1 MNHRIDKE
9 IEEIK
14 SLKNKEGNNNYTI
27 EIEYNANGSV
37 FKITIKTLSF
47 KVKLEEF
54 QAYPFRPPKVKFLK
68 DDLYLYRIN
77 FISSYL
83 HLINIS
89 EKCLCCKSIL
99 CNWGPMNNILHIM
112 EEIDGN
118 YEINIKIRNSILCKK
133 ICEKHIPG
141 IDGIHFLIYSFIF

>member
-1 MNHRIDKE
+1 MSRRLKKE
-9 IEEIK
+9 IEALI
-14 SLKNKEGNNNYTI
+14 NKGYVVKEESNDKGFI
-27 EIEYNANGSV
+27 FS
-37 FKITIKTLSF
+37 ITIKTLSF
-47 KVKLEEF
+47 KVKLENFE
-54 QAYPFRPPKVKFLK
+54 QYPFKPPKVKFLK
-68 DDLYLYRIN
+68 DDSYLHRIH

-99 CNWGPMNNILHIM
+99 CNWGPMQNILHIM
-112 EEIDGN
+112 EEIDEN

-141 IDGIHFLIYSFIF
+141 IDGIRFLIYSFIIS

>member
-1 MNHRIDKE
+1 MNRRIKRE
-9 IEEIK
+9 IE
-14 SLKNKEGNNNYTI
+14 SLNNKEGCTL
-27 EIEYNANGSV
+27 EIEYNVNGSV
-37 FKITIKTLSF
+37 FRITIKTLKF
-47 KVKLEEF
+47 KVKLEKF
-54 QAYPFRPPKVKFLK
+54 QQYPFKPPKVKFLN

-99 CNWGPMNNILHIM
+99 CNWGPTKNILHIM
-112 EEIDGN
+112 EEIDEN

-141 IDGIHFLIYSFIF
+141 IDGIRFLIYSFIIS